1 MIKNQDIL
9 KIDVDGSELEVL
21 LGGDKMLNMVK
32 IILVEVNDT
41 KSKFKEK
48 FIQVR
53 NLLEKKYNFKL
64 VKQKKMWS
72 VSVLSNSKV
81 VDTLFVKKD

>member
-1 MIKNQDIL
+1 
-9 KIDVDGSELEVL
+9 
-21 LGGDKMLNMVK
+21 MLNTVK

-48 FIQVR
+48 FIKVK

-72 VSVLSNSKV
+72 VSIFSNTKV
-81 VDTLFVKKD
+81 IDTLFVKMD